1 METRCKSQKSRIFV
15 VDFNFQYERI
25 SWDYFIIIIPKINP
39 SILNKNHILLILNYL
54 QINYLVV
61 VYNLTSIKQ
70 VPHFDEVSSAEFLL
84 PTADFSELKKSFY
97 KIFFVASLSTIF
109 WVRLNEFF
117 LKVRNIEKRFKSY
130 QQIYYAMGR

>member
-1 METRCKSQKSRIFV
+1 M
-15 VDFNFQYERI
+15 
-25 SWDYFIIIIPKINP
+25 
-39 SILNKNHILLILNYL
+39 
-54 QINYLVV
+54 

-84 PTADFSELKKSFY
+84 PAADFSELKKSFY

-109 WVRLNEFF
+109 LVRLNEFF